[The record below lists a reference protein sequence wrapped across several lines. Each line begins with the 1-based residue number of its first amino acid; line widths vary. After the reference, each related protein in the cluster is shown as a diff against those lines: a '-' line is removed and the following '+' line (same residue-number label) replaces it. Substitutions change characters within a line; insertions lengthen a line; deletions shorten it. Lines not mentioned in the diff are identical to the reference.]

1 MPSSTTSDYYQT
13 LQVDP
18 HAEQEVIHAAF
29 RSLAKKYHPD
39 VYQGPDRDER
49 MRAVNTAY
57 AVLGDPT
64 KRAAYDRER
73 QRASQQQAD
82 TQPSPGGKAR
92 QPSGQTEQKPQA
104 ETGQR
109 QQEAPGRGKTT
120 AGQQH
125 TQSTNATEG
134 WGSGW
139 SDAAREWGS
148 GWSAP
153 LPNQPRRYDD
163 YFSSAFS
170 PLEPPSPVQTPSHQ
184 VPVPSWPTWTR
195 QLRIPAL
202 VGGTLALLAFFL
214 TWVDVRQTTWFGTAS
229 FLSFTGY
236 HLVQAAAW
244 LLFEPVFALA
254 LVGYG
259 VFAPQSHRS
268 LRRWVIAPAVLGL
281 AMVLLFL
288 TQSSTLVGDTLPGLT
303 SSLDA
308 GPWVALAGFGIGLI
322 DPFVTREQVPAFH
335 QTP

>member
-18 HAEQEVIHAAF
+18 RAEQEVIHAAF

-49 MRAVNTAY
+49 MRAVNTAHD
-57 AVLGDPT
+57 VLGDPT

-82 TQPSPGGKAR
+82 IPTAPGKAR
-92 QPSGQTEQKPQA
+92 QPSGQTAHKPQA

-109 QQEAPGRGKTT
+109 QQEAPGRDKTAT
-120 AGQQH
+120 GQQH

-139 SDAAREWGS
+139 SDTAWDWGS
-148 GWSAP
+148 GWSAQ
-153 LPNQPRRYDD
+153 LPNQPKRYDD

-184 VPVPSWPTWTR
+184 DPVPSGPTWTQ

-202 VGGTLALLAFFL
+202 MGGALALLAFFL
-214 TWVDVRQTTWFGTAS
+214 PWVDVRQTTWFGTAS

-244 LLFEPVFALA
+244 LLFEPILALL

-259 VFAPQSHRS
+259 VFAAQSHRS
-268 LRRWVIAPAVLGL
+268 LRRWVVAPAVLGL
-281 AMVLLFL
+281 VMVLLFL
-288 TQSSTLVGDTLPGLT
+288 TQSSILVGDTLPGQT
-303 SSLDA
+303 GSLNA
-308 GPWVALAGFGIGLI
+308 GPWIALAGFGIGLI
-322 DPFVTREQVPAFH
+322 DPFVPRKQVPAFH